1 MPLRLSKLGQGYND
15 PYFRSL
21 PFDQQ
26 MARISLQQI
35 NPGPEGVESMSK
47 CRCNTMVIEV
57 EGVDERLSSLDLPT
71 KDQVKASPLLA
82 LPEKVRHQIFALA
95 VTYDEPIPI
104 REHTAITSP
113 NATDSKDNVIVK
125 RTWRFSPPLLR
136 VCRQTEQEATAL
148 FYAVNDFIVE
158 LTDGDVT
165 ALVGWLQSMN
175 LVHLKLIPKLILS
188 MNVYSYFDLNAL
200 RQAEGTVGASYD
212 HQVLSKLL
220 VGGGVR
226 ADKIVMV
233 DLTDARNLARDAYW
247 LRRGM
252 RDAEALVKGWFGEL
266 RNWLD
271 FEEYNCGAYQDEEE
285 GERRELEDCG
295 MEIDVGRKTEALMA
309 PA

>member
-1 MPLRLSKLGQGYND
+1 MPLRLSKLAQGYND

-47 CRCNTMVIEV
+47 YRCNTMVVEV
-57 EGVDERLSSLDLPT
+57 EGVDERLSRLGRL

-95 VTYDEPIPI
+95 VTYDEPIPT
-104 REHTAITSP
+104 RQHTAITSP
-113 NATDSKDNVIVK
+113 NATDSKENVIVK

-148 FYAVNDFIVE
+148 FYAMNDFIVE

-165 ALVGWLQSMN
+165 ALVAWLQSMN
-175 LVHLKLIPKLILS
+175 PVHLKLIPKLILS

-220 VGGGVR
+220 VGGGIR
-226 ADKIVMV
+226 ADRIVMV
-233 DLTDARNLARDAYW
+233 DLTNARNLARDAYW

-252 RDAEALVKGWFGEL
+252 KDAEALVKWWFGEL

-271 FEEYNCGAYQDEEE
+271 FEEYNCGAYQDKEE
-285 GERRELEDCG
+285 GERRVLEDSG
-295 MEIDVGRKTEALMA
+295 MEFDVGRKMEALMTLA
-309 PA
+309 